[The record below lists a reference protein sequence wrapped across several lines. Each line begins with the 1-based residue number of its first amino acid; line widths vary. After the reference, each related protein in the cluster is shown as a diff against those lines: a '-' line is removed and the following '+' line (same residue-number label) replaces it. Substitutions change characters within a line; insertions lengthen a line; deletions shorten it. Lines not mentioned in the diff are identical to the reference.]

1 MKLPEFHVL
10 KRNAGT
16 RRHAKA
22 VTGVDEGVG
31 AGRINAPC
39 TAGGEQ
45 CRLGLQ
51 NHYFA
56 GFHFHR
62 YHAEHV
68 ARLIAN
74 QIERHPLN
82 EKLRMRA
89 HIALIQRMQHG
100 VTGTVRGSARA
111 LDRALAIVARLTTK
125 WALIYTAIRGAI
137 ERHTEMLEFVDGF
150 IRLATHKFNRVLIA
164 EIIRTL
170 DGVEHMP
177 VPVVLAVVAKRRRH
191 TTLRRD
197 CMRAGGKHFGQH
209 GDLEIGLGQLECRTQ
224 A

>member
-1 MKLPEFHVL
+1 MKLPELHVFE
-10 KRNAGT
+10 RNACT
-16 RRHAKA
+16 RRHTETVASINKRI
-22 VTGVDEGVG
+22 G
-31 AGRINAPC
+31 AGRVDASC
-39 TAGGEQ
+39 AASREQ
-45 CRLGLQ
+45 RRLGLQ
-51 NHYFA
+51 NHHFA
-56 GFHFHR
+56 GFHLHG
-62 YHAEHV
+62 HHTENITS
-68 ARLIAN
+68 LIAD
-74 QIERHPLN
+74 QIKRHPFDKELGV
-82 EKLRMRA
+82 RA
-89 HIALIQRMQHG
+89 DIALIQRMQHG
-100 VTGTVRGSARA
+100 VTGTVCGSARA

-137 ERHTEMLEFVDGF
+137 KRHPKMLEFIDGF

-177 VPVVLAVVAKRRRH
+177 VPVVLAVVAERSSH